1 MGVSIW
7 YELSP
12 YGLKIIGSPVVL
24 QTLRMIVV
32 LPALARPITRI
43 RNCLNFFRIS
53 LARSAVTWGFD
64 EVDISKDVNRC
75 ERFKL
80 GVITLLQCIVTVTF
94 TASPRLHQLE
104 VGFRNAHS

>member
-24 QTLRMIVV
+24 QTLRRIVV

-53 LARSAVTWGFD
+53 LVRSAVTWGFD
-64 EVDISKDVNRC
+64 EVDISKVANRC
-75 ERFKL
+75 ERFEL
-80 GVITLLQCIVTVTF
+80 SVITQPSSVHCDCHVQRRPAPFFQAVKLQV
-94 TASPRLHQLE
+94 
-104 VGFRNAHS
+104 